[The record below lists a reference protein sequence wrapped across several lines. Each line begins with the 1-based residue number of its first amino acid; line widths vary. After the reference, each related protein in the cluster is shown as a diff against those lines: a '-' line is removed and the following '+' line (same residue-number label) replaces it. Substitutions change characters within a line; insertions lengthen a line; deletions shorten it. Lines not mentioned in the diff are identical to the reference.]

1 VGSRDVIHIYR
12 PSLRNEDVAQSDLLL
27 LIKVVAVPALILTV
41 SVAARRWGPSVGGFI
56 IGLPLTS
63 GPVLVFLALEQ
74 GVGFASAAAVGTLL
88 GVLPL
93 ASYCATYSMVSFREG
108 WQVTMAASTTVYFL
122 VAALLSFAGATPLLA
137 LAAAIVAIA
146 VALKIMPSGSGA
158 VPNRV
163 PPWWELPARMVAA
176 TSLVLL
182 ITEGASLLGS
192 RWSGLLAPYPIYAT
206 VFAVFM
212 QRYDGPD
219 ASAPFLRGV
228 VVAALA
234 AAAFFFTFAST
245 VVALGIL
252 LAASLSLCATLAV
265 EGSMLLFGR
274 SVWRKEPRSA

>member
-1 VGSRDVIHIYR
+1 MT
-12 PSLRNEDVAQSDLLL
+12 QSDLLF
-27 LIKVVAVPALILTV
+27 LIKLVAVPVLILTV

-93 ASYCATYSMVSFREG
+93 ASYCATYSLVSFRES
-108 WQVTMAASTTVYFL
+108 WQVTIVASTTVYFF
-122 VAALLSFAGATPLLA
+122 VATLLSFTGVTPFLA
-137 LAAAIVAIA
+137 LAAAIVGIA
-146 VALKIMPSGSGA
+146 MSLKIMPSGSDA
-158 VPNRV
+158 IPTRY
-163 PPWWELPARMVAA
+163 PSSWELPARMVAA

-182 ITEGASLLGS
+182 ITGGASLLGS

-212 QRYDGPD
+212 QRYEGAD

-228 VVAALA
+228 VAAAFA

-252 LAASLSLCATLAV
+252 LAAVLSLGAALSV
-265 EGSMLLFGR
+265 EALILLFGQ
-274 SVWRKEPRSA
+274 SVWRRDTRGP

>member
-1 VGSRDVIHIYR
+1 
-12 PSLRNEDVAQSDLLL
+12 VAQSDLLL
-27 LIKVVAVPALILTV
+27 LVKLVAVPILILTV
-41 SVAARRWGPSVGGFI
+41 SMAARRWGPSVGGLI

-88 GVLPL
+88 GVVPL
-93 ASYCATYSMVSFREG
+93 ASYCTTYSLVSFRRG
-108 WQVTMAASTTVYFL
+108 WQFTLAASTAAYFL
-122 VAALLSFAGATPLLA
+122 AAALLSFAEAAPFLA
-137 LAAAIVAIA
+137 LAAALAAITLS
-146 VALKIMPSGSGA
+146 LKIMRSGSGPIPA
-158 VPNRV
+158 RV
-163 PPWWELPARMVAA
+163 PPWWELPARVVAA

-212 QRYDGPD
+212 QRYDGPH

-245 VVALGIL
+245 VVPLGTF
-252 LAASLSLCATLAV
+252 AAATLSLCATLAV
-265 EGSMLLFGR
+265 EGFMLLFGH
-274 SVWRKEPRSA
+274 SIWRRETRPA